1 MLLAVAASSDSQSRA
16 LSSHALQPTL
26 AAVARTVE
34 ERILVDS
41 VLHGHLTHG
50 IIALT
55 QAAVAALEACA
66 ANNGDDGYS
75 YQVSHSLA
83 KMWLVGVPPHVPHRT
98 PPPAAATAL
107 AWARRAVAE
116 SGGSRPGVLKT
127 AADAASRAGQA
138 RVAVAFRERLVELA
152 LGLDP
157 GEWDASVWAARTA
170 RNASELRVVMQR
182 RSAGAQQAAVGA
194 GSGSERGRAPLSS
207 PTTPSD
213 AEVSSLIGDL
223 YYECVVPV
231 PTARTSPH
239 HDA

>member
-1 MLLAVAASSDSQSRA
+1 MAISLKCVVPR
-16 LSSHALQPTL
+16 
-26 AAVARTVE
+26 
-34 ERILVDS
+34 
-41 VLHGHLTHG
+41 GG

-55 QAAVAALEACA
+55 QAAVAALETCA
-66 ANNGDDGYS
+66 VNNGDDGYS

-83 KMWLVGVPPHVPHRT
+83 KMSLVGVPPHVPHRT
-98 PPPAAATAL
+98 PPPAAVTAL

-116 SGGSRPGVLKT
+116 SGGSRPAVLKT